1 MMVCGDDGLAHR
13 LAGELRDVYLE
24 KVTLV
29 VPAAREQP
37 LEMGRPVRAGL
48 LGRVSLSRPPRT
60 VPQARSPLGELRV
73 VEAAEPD
80 EAALAAAGVAGA
92 AALALVYEDDETNV
106 RAALVARRLNPR
118 LRLVIRLYNRRLG
131 QHLEE
136 LLDQAAIVAE
146 PGIDLRE
153 LDSSTTV
160 LSDADTAAPA
170 LAATAVA
177 GTSKVVQADGLL
189 LRAVERTPP
198 GRGEVADAGL
208 CTLALLSAT
217 THDPAG
223 SEGSERSGEGGPQL
237 LPDDRAVAAATGRG
251 IVALEAVSHTLAGPA
266 RRTFRLGA
274 ALPVASLFSRRLR
287 WSLAG
292 IVAAVGAL
300 AVASWVTTGD
310 HPLHAAYMT
319 LLDIFAINDP
329 AVEEPPER
337 QLLQILAGLVGL
349 LLLPVL
355 VAAALEAFGAF
366 RTATAL
372 RRPPRGL
379 SGHVVLLGLGK
390 IGTRV
395 LARLRELDI
404 PVVCVE
410 SDPEARGL
418 ALARRLRV
426 PVVLGD
432 VTDEGVLEAAR
443 AHRAHAL
450 LALTSADTT
459 NLEAALYARSLKP
472 EVRVALRL
480 YDDDFATAVY
490 RTLRAAHPGA
500 LTRSRSV
507 THLAAPAFA
516 GAMMGRQIL
525 GAIPVER
532 RVLLFAAI
540 EVAGH
545 PQLEGRTVAE
555 SFRPGA
561 WRVIALDTAAPEDR
575 RPDLAAARSGDQDG
589 QRGRGGQPAGL
600 VWELHPGYV
609 LKPEDR
615 VVLAATRRG
624 LADLLSGRRAVLD
637 GVGQA

>member
-1 MMVCGDDGLAHR
+1 MVVCGDDGLARR
-13 LAGELRDVYLE
+13 LAAELGEVYAE
-24 KVTLV
+24 QVTLV
-29 VPAAREQP
+29 VPPTAERP
-37 LEMGRPVRAGL
+37 LAVGRPPWWGL
-48 LGRVSLSRPPRT
+48 FGRVPPARPFRTPAGERTPDGPRI
-60 VPQARSPLGELRV
+60 

-80 EAALAAAGVAGA
+80 EAVLAAVGTAEAS
-92 AALALVYEDDETNV
+92 ALALVYEDDDRNV

-118 LRLVIRLYNRRLG
+118 LRLVIRLYNRKLG

-136 LLDQAAIVAE
+136 LLDQAAIVAG
-146 PGIDLRE
+146 PAAGPRDP
-153 LDSSTTV
+153 DSATTV

-170 LAATAVA
+170 LAASAVA
-177 GTSKVVQADGLL
+177 GTSKVIQADGLL

-198 GRGEVADAGL
+198 GRGEVADPGL

-217 THDPAG
+217 TTDPAG
-223 SEGSERSGEGGPQL
+223 SESSVLGGERGLQL

-251 IVALEAVSHTLAGPA
+251 TVALEAVSHTGPIRPA
-266 RRTFRLGA
+266 RRLSTA
-274 ALPVASLFSRRLR
+274 ALPVGSLFSRRLR

-292 IVAAVGAL
+292 ITAAVAAL
-300 AVASWVTTGD
+300 AVGSWITTGD
-310 HPLHAAYMT
+310 HPLHAAYIT

-329 AVEEPPER
+329 AVGAPTVR
-337 QLLQILAGLVGL
+337 QVLQILSGFVGL

-355 VAAALEAFGAF
+355 VAAAIEALGAF

-395 LARLRELDI
+395 LARLRELGI

-410 SDPEARGL
+410 SDPQARGL

-443 AHRAHAL
+443 IHRAHAL
-450 LALTSADTT
+450 LALTSSDTT
-459 NLEAALYARSLKP
+459 NLEAALHARGVKP
-472 EVRVALRL
+472 DLRAVLRL
-480 YDDDFATAVY
+480 YEDDFATAVY
-490 RTLRAAHPGA
+490 RTLRAAHPDA

-532 RVLLFAAI
+532 RVLLFAAVD
-540 EVAGH
+540 VAGT
-545 PQLEGRTVAE
+545 PQLEGLTVAE

-561 WRVIALDTAAPEDR
+561 WRVIALDTASPHER
-575 RPDLAAARSGDQDG
+575 RPDLGSTPREGSVAG
-589 QRGRGGQPAGL
+589 PGL
-600 VWELHPGYV
+600 VWDLHPGYV
-609 LKPEDR
+609 LRPEDR

-624 LADLLSGRRAVLD
+624 LAELLGR
-637 GVGQA
+637 VGAPGPTGPP